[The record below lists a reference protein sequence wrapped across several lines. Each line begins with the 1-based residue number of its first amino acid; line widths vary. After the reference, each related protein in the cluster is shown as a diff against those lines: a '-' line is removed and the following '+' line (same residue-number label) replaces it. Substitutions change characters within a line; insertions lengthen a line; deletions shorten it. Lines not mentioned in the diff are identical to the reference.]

1 MLPKRENPIMKFSWN
16 TIRSALLITLGLTM
30 VIMGIAWAIDPLPA
44 TPAPA
49 ATAADPSASAVAI
62 IPQAGAISTPPTSP
76 MTPAPASAPAPTSP
90 QTAASTP
97 APIVQAPIG
106 IGTTPAATGLP
117 SSAASPASNADTEV
131 VETEIT
137 EEVDSPTQPGKKIKR
152 KRKVRRRVKRRG
164 KRGGKRAGMKFPK
177 RKKSKGAQP
186 LGMPRGKNPSQMTP
200 QELLQRRNQLV
211 RAQQKRALM
220 RIQRQPM
227 SNLAKLRARQM
238 QQLPPGAKKY
248 GSRRTVGMTPGKS
261 GKSKGT
267 RGKKGKG
274 EKSSG
279 ASAQEAQAEATDT
292 AAEQTDSSTAGDDSS
307 AEPAPES

>member
-1 MLPKRENPIMKFSWN
+1 MKFSWN
-16 TIRSALLITLGLTM
+16 TIRSALLISLGLTM
-30 VIMGIAWAIDPLPA
+30 VLMGIAW
-44 TPAPA
+44 T
-49 ATAADPSASAVAI
+49 
-62 IPQAGAISTPPTSP
+62 
-76 MTPAPASAPAPTSP
+76 MTPAPTTAASPDQAASAATLSAPAPASLVP
-90 QTAASTP
+90 SAAPAAPTGMGSTTGATGFP
-97 APIVQAPIG
+97 A
-106 IGTTPAATGLP
+106 TTPAN
-117 SSAASPASNADTEV
+117 NAETEI

-137 EEVDSPTQPGKKIKR
+137 EEVDSPTQPGKKIRR
-152 KRKVRRRVKRRG
+152 KRRVKRRRKKAG
-164 KRGGKRAGMKFPK
+164 KRTRKLSGMKFPK